1 MKLAFANRHN
11 LSEAVH
17 RGDEDGVVLVIDL
30 ASDVAGWVGSNGQ
43 SFARSILLSEN

>member
-17 RGDEDGVVLVIDL
+17 PGDAEAAVVLFIDL
-30 ASDVAGWVGSNGQ
+30 ASDVVGCRDEMASH
-43 SFARSILLSEN
+43 ARSILLSDN

>member
-17 RGDEDGVVLVIDL
+17 PGDEDGVVLAIDL
-30 ASDVAGWVGSNGQ
+30 ASDVVGWDQMANR
-43 SFARSILLSEN
+43 ARSILLSEN